1 MSFEEVMDQ
10 VLTLPVEQ
18 RSRLASVLISSLE
31 DDGQG
36 SLSPEWLQ
44 EVKSRAKELEE
55 GSVEGLSLKEFE
67 EYVEK
72 QLG

>member
-1 MSFEEVMDQ
+1 MSFKEVMDQ

-31 DDGQG
+31 DEGHA

-44 EVKSRAKELEE
+44 EVKTRAKELEE